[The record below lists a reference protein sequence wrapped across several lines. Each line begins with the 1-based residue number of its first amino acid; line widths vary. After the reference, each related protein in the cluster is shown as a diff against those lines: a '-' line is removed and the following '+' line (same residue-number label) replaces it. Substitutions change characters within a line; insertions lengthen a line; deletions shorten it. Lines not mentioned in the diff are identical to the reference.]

1 MWKPRML
8 SAQLKSRGSPALKT
22 QDFPKVPRKDERK
35 GILGRQLTLA
45 TTLGTGE
52 EVGEEGWP
60 CPGWTL
66 SPCHGAQCPPQS
78 NGQTSQVQ
86 NQRRAVTC
94 FCVPSLLILSS
105 VTGL

>member
-66 SPCHGAQCPPQS
+66 S
-78 NGQTSQVQ
+78 
-86 NQRRAVTC
+86 
-94 FCVPSLLILSS
+94 SLP
-105 VTGL
+105 